1 MAFGRKRP
9 QQSAP
14 QSSGGSKES
23 TRTTSYPQDQTGK
36 ADVVGALRTTS
47 YKSSIQ
53 WNTRGYETIN

>member
-1 MAFGRKRP
+1 MAFGRKK
-9 QQSAP
+9 P
-14 QSSGGSKES
+14 QSTTSSGSKES

-36 ADVVGALRTTS
+36 APVVGATRTTS